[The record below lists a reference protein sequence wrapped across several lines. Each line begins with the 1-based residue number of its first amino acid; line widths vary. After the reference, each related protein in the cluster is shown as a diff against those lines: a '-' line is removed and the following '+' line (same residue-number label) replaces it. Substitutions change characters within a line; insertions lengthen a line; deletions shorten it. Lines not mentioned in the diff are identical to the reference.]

1 MSSFLQDD
9 VPELT
14 SAQGVAAYFR
24 GYKGHRFAS
33 TKEAVAMSE
42 GFRRQV
48 FDFAER
54 HGIPI
59 IRFEKGMREDDVMHK
74 RLRKFKAPEGVVF
87 IGIAQEKARVP
98 RTIRK
103 RFGEEEIF
111 PQMARSA
118 AASLSL
124 WPTERPAIATGS
136 RCCRRSFRSLRFG
149 IARGMGGS
157 FSRR

>member
-1 MSSFLQDD
+1 MRK
-9 VPELT
+9 EW
-14 SAQGVAAYFR
+14 AADFR

-59 IRFEKGMREDDVMHK
+59 IRFEKGMRKDDVMHK

-98 RTIRK
+98 RT
-103 RFGEEEIF
+103 
-111 PQMARSA
+111 PQTLR
-118 AASLSL
+118 
-124 WPTERPAIATGS
+124 G
-136 RCCRRSFRSLRFG
+136 RRGHHPVDRLHHG
-149 IARGMGGS
+149 HG
-157 FSRR
+157 